1 MSNPY
6 VIFVGSE
13 KDDMQPFDTA
23 ATEKAAIER
32 AIQLKDVFQFTEVVF
47 MPEDDIDTNEVVYS
61 DR

>member
-6 VIFVGSE
+6 VIFVGSK
-13 KDDMQPFDTA
+13 KDDLQPFDTA

-32 AIQLKDVFQFTEVVF
+32 AVQLKDVFPFTEVVF